1 MSLANTPHD
10 GTSPM
15 LAPTVVQEEAIVDN
29 LDLLLD
35 CLPGEIV
42 ASIRELSR
50 RAKSLRR
57 GVTDS
62 LKSSWISVAAQRR
75 DSPPAM

>member
-42 ASIRELSR
+42 ASIRELSTR
-50 RAKSLRR
+50 QEL
-57 GVTDS
+57 
-62 LKSSWISVAAQRR
+62 AAGR
-75 DSPPAM
+75 DSPLATSRFLSER

>member
-42 ASIRELSR
+42 PAFESSR

-57 GVTDS
+57 GVTVS
-62 LKSSWISVAAQRR
+62 LKWSWISVAAQRH

>member
-42 ASIRELSR
+42 AS
-50 RAKSLRR
+50 LRR
-57 GVTDS
+57 VVTDS